1 MADRSKNFT
10 RDAAYADFENAFR
23 KGFWR
28 ALVAWLTM
36 SENRLLP
43 FDEVLRRYELKGQHS
58 IGMQVVPIEKVVGS
72 VGRYRD
78 FDNIFLPRQMRTRD
92 RWISIDQAHLTDTP
106 LPAVELYKVG
116 DEFFVKDGNHRIS
129 VAREK
134 GQKFID
140 AYVTEINLGKPVKD
154 LDLIAHIREREKEEF
169 YQKTRLD
176 KLIPSAAN
184 IELTQIGSYA
194 KIIEHIEVHR
204 WFMGENR
211 KKPVSWEEAVK
222 DWYLYVYLPLIRVI
236 RENKVLKDFPDRREA
251 DLYLW
256 IIEHLWYLREAYQ
269 QEVSLEKAVEH
280 FADEYSQRPLR
291 WILKFFRSLSATDT
305 HKD

>member
-1 MADRSKNFT
+1 MVNRSKNST
-10 RDAAYADFENAFR
+10 RNTAFDDFENAFR

-28 ALVAWLTM
+28 SMIAWLTM
-36 SENRLLP
+36 SESRLLP

-58 IGMQVVPIEKVVGS
+58 IGIKTVPIENVVGS

-78 FDNIFLPRQMRTRD
+78 FDNIFLPRQTRTRD

-116 DEFFVKDGNHRIS
+116 NEFYVKDGNHRIS

-140 AYVTEINLGKPVKD
+140 AYVTEIDLGKPVRDMD
-154 LDLIAHIREREKEEF
+154 LVARIREKEKESF
-169 YQKTRLD
+169 YEKTKLN

-184 IELTQIGSYA
+184 IELTHIGSYA
-194 KIIEHIEVHR
+194 KLIEHIEVHR
-204 WFMGENR
+204 WFMGEHR
-211 KKPVSWEEAVK
+211 QQQVSWEEAVK
-222 DWYLYVYLPLIRVI
+222 DWYLDVYLPLARVI
-236 RENKVLKDFPDRREA
+236 QENKVLKDFPDRREA

-280 FADEYSQRPLR
+280 FAEEYSQRPLR
-291 WILKFFRSLSATDT
+291 WILKFFRNLSSGNT
-305 HKD
+305 